1 MIKKAVIYARVSSEG
16 DRQNTDRQVV
26 DLQAYAAA
34 VGLEVVRIFTEKA
47 SGAQDDRPVLAE
59 CLDWCCSG
67 NADVLLL
74 SEISR
79 LGRTVKIIVDAVDRL
94 TKAGVCIH
102 FQDMNVD
109 TLLPSGE
116 ENTYAT
122 MLVTMLGLGAQ
133 MERKLIMGRL
143 NSGRKHAMENGVVM
157 GRKPGSVKTREQ
169 KEAEYKD
176 VIKLLKKGTSIRNTA
191 KLCGVSPKTV
201 QNIKKEFINNLFK
214 FRK

>member
-1 MIKKAVIYARVSSEG
+1 MSKAVIYARVSSEG

-26 DLQAYAAA
+26 DLQAYAAVA
-34 VGLEVVRIFTEKA
+34 GLEVVRVFTEKA
-47 SGAQDDRPVLAE
+47 SGARDDRPVLAE
-59 CLDWCCSG
+59 CLDWCCEG
-67 NADVLLL
+67 NADILLL

-143 NSGRKHAMENGVVM
+143 NSGRKHAMENGVIM

-191 KLCGVSPKTV
+191 KLCGVSSKTV
-201 QNIKKEFINNLFK
+201 QNIKKEFIINK
-214 FRK
+214 

>member
-1 MIKKAVIYARVSSEG
+1 MTKAVIYARVSSEG

-34 VGLEVVRIFTEKA
+34 AGLEVVRVFTEKA
-47 SGAQDDRPVLAE
+47 SGARDDRPVLAE
-59 CLDWCCSG
+59 CLDWCCAG

-79 LGRTVKIIVDAVDRL
+79 LGRSVKIIVDAVDRL
-94 TKAGVCIH
+94 TKAGVNIH
-102 FQDMNVD
+102 FQDLNVD

-116 ENTYAT
+116 ENANAS

-133 MERKLIMGRL
+133 MARKLIMGRL
-143 NSGRKHAMENGVVM
+143 NSGRKHAMENGVPM

-169 KEAEYKD
+169 KEKEYAA

-191 KLCGVSPKTV
+191 KLCNVSPKTV
-201 QNIKKEFINNLFK
+201 QAIKNEFIKNK
-214 FRK
+214 

>member
-1 MIKKAVIYARVSSEG
+1 MPKAAIYARVSSEG

-26 DLQAYAAA
+26 DLQAYAATA
-34 VGLEVVRIFTEKA
+34 GLEVVRVFTEKA
-47 SGAQDDRPVLAE
+47 SGARDDRPVLAE
-59 CLDWCCSG
+59 CLDWCCAG
-67 NADVLLL
+67 HADILLL

-79 LGRTVKIIVDAVDRL
+79 LGRAVKIIVDSVDRL

-133 MERKLIMGRL
+133 MERSLIMGRL

-169 KEAEYKD
+169 KEKEYAN

-191 KLCGVSPKTV
+191 KLCDVSTKTV
-201 QNIKKEFINNLFK
+201 QVIKNEFIK
-214 FRK
+214 TE

>member
-1 MIKKAVIYARVSSEG
+1 MVMPNKAVIYARVSSEG

-34 VGLEVVRIFTEKA
+34 TGLEVVRVFTEKA
-47 SGAQDDRPVLAE
+47 SGARDDRPVLAE
-59 CLDWCCSG
+59 CLDWCCAG
-67 NADVLLL
+67 NADILLL

-133 MERKLIMGRL
+133 MERSLIMGRL

-157 GRKPGSVKTREQ
+157 GRKPGSVKTRGQ

-201 QNIKKEFINNLFK
+201 QNIKKEFINNL
-214 FRK
+214 

>member
-1 MIKKAVIYARVSSEG
+1 MKTRTAAIYARVSSEG

-26 DLQAYAAA
+26 DLQAYAATA
-34 VGLEVVRIFTEKA
+34 GLEVVRVFTEKA
-47 SGAQDDRPVLAE
+47 SGARDDRPVLAE
-59 CLDWCCSG
+59 CLDWCCAG
-67 NADVLLL
+67 HADILLL

-79 LGRTVKIIVDAVDRL
+79 LGRTVKIIVDSVDRL

-133 MERKLIMGRL
+133 MERSLIMGRL

-169 KEAEYKD
+169 KEKEYAN

-191 KLCGVSPKTV
+191 KLCNVSPKTV
-201 QNIKKEFINNLFK
+201 QAIKNEFIK
-214 FRK
+214 SI

>member
-1 MIKKAVIYARVSSEG
+1 MPKAAIYARVSSEG

-26 DLQAYAAA
+26 DLQAYAATA
-34 VGLEVVRIFTEKA
+34 GLEVVRVFTEKA
-47 SGAQDDRPVLAE
+47 SGARDDRPVLAE
-59 CLDWCCSG
+59 CLDWCCAG
-67 NADVLLL
+67 HADILLL

-79 LGRTVKIIVDAVDRL
+79 LGRTVKIIVDSVDRL

-133 MERKLIMGRL
+133 MERSLIMGRL

-169 KEAEYKD
+169 KEKEYAN

-191 KLCGVSPKTV
+191 KLCNVSPKTV
-201 QNIKKEFINNLFK
+201 QVIKNEFIK
-214 FRK
+214 QT

>member
-1 MIKKAVIYARVSSEG
+1 MHKAVIYARVSSEG

-26 DLQAYAAA
+26 DLQAYAATA
-34 VGLEVVRIFTEKA
+34 GLEVVRVFTEKA
-47 SGAQDDRPVLAE
+47 SGARDDRPVLAE
-59 CLDWCCSG
+59 CLDWCCAG
-67 NADVLLL
+67 HADILLL

-79 LGRTVKIIVDAVDRL
+79 LGRTVKIIVDSVDRL

-133 MERKLIMGRL
+133 MERSLIMGRL
-143 NSGRKHAMENGVVM
+143 NSGRKHAMENGVAM

-169 KEAEYKD
+169 KEKEYAN

-191 KLCGVSPKTV
+191 KLCNVSPKTV
-201 QNIKKEFINNLFK
+201 QAIKNEFIK
-214 FRK
+214 IA

>member
-1 MIKKAVIYARVSSEG
+1 MTKAVIYARVSSEG

-34 VGLEVVRIFTEKA
+34 AGLEVVRVFTEKA
-47 SGAQDDRPVLAE
+47 SGARDDRPVLAE
-59 CLDWCCSG
+59 CLDWCCAG

-79 LGRTVKIIVDAVDRL
+79 LGRSVKIIVDAVDRL
-94 TKAGVCIH
+94 TKAGVNIH
-102 FQDMNVD
+102 FQDLNVD

-116 ENTYAT
+116 ENANAS

-143 NSGRKHAMENGVVM
+143 NSGRKHAMENGVPM

-169 KEAEYKD
+169 KEKEYAE

-191 KLCGVSPKTV
+191 KLCNVSPKTV
-201 QNIKKEFINNLFK
+201 QAIKNEFIKNK
-214 FRK
+214 

>member
-1 MIKKAVIYARVSSEG
+1 MRNRAAIYARVSSEG

-26 DLQAYAAA
+26 DLHAYAATT
-34 VGLEVVRIFTEKA
+34 GLEVVRVFTEKA
-47 SGAQDDRPVLAE
+47 SGARDDRPVLAE
-59 CLDWCCSG
+59 CLDWCCAG
-67 NADVLLL
+67 NADILLL

-133 MERKLIMGRL
+133 MERNLIMGRL
-143 NSGRKHAMENGVVM
+143 NSGRKHAIENGVQM
-157 GRKPGSVKTREQ
+157 GRKPGSVKPREQ
-169 KEAEYKD
+169 KEKEYAQ
-176 VIKLLKKGTSIRNTA
+176 VIKLLKKGISIRNTA
-191 KLCGVSPKTV
+191 KLCEVSPKTV
-201 QNIKKEFINNLFK
+201 QMVKKEFVD
-214 FRK
+214 

>member
-1 MIKKAVIYARVSSEG
+1 MPKAAIYARVSSEG

-26 DLQAYAAA
+26 DLQAYAATA
-34 VGLEVVRIFTEKA
+34 GLEVVRVFTEKA
-47 SGAQDDRPVLAE
+47 SGARDDRPVLAE
-59 CLDWCCSG
+59 CLDWCCAG
-67 NADVLLL
+67 HADILLL

-79 LGRTVKIIVDAVDRL
+79 LGRTVKIIVDSVDRL

-133 MERKLIMGRL
+133 MERSLIMGRL

-169 KEAEYKD
+169 KEKEYAN

-191 KLCGVSPKTV
+191 KLCNVSPKTV
-201 QNIKKEFINNLFK
+201 QAVKNEFVKEF
-214 FRK
+214 

>member
-1 MIKKAVIYARVSSEG
+1 MTKAVIYARVSSEG

-34 VGLEVVRIFTEKA
+34 AGLEVVRVFTEKA
-47 SGAQDDRPVLAE
+47 SGARDDRPVLAE
-59 CLDWCCSG
+59 CLDWCCAG
-67 NADVLLL
+67 NADILLL

-94 TKAGVCIH
+94 MKAGVCIH

-133 MERKLIMGRL
+133 MERSLIMGRL

-201 QNIKKEFINNLFK
+201 QNIKKEFID
-214 FRK
+214 

>member
-1 MIKKAVIYARVSSEG
+1 MVMPNKAVIYARVSSEG

-34 VGLEVVRIFTEKA
+34 TGLEVVRVFTEKA
-47 SGAQDDRPVLAE
+47 SGARDDRPVLAE
-59 CLDWCCSG
+59 CLDWCCAG
-67 NADVLLL
+67 NADILLL

-133 MERKLIMGRL
+133 MERSLIMGRL

-157 GRKPGSVKTREQ
+157 GRKPGSVKTRGQ

-176 VIKLLKKGTSIRNTA
+176 VIKLLKKGASIRNTA

-201 QNIKKEFINNLFK
+201 QNIKKEFINNL
-214 FRK
+214 

>member
-1 MIKKAVIYARVSSEG
+1 MRKKAAIYARVSSEG
-16 DRQNTDRQVV
+16 DRQNTDRQVL
-26 DLQAYAAA
+26 DLQAYADGA
-34 VGLEVVRIFTEKA
+34 GLDVVRIFTEKA
-47 SGAQDDRPVLAE
+47 SGARDDRPVLAE
-59 CLDWCCSG
+59 CMDWCCAG

-79 LGRTVKIIVDAVDRL
+79 LGRTVKIIVDSVDRL
-94 TKAGVCIH
+94 TKAGVDIH

-133 MERKLIMGRL
+133 MERSLIMGRL

-157 GRKPGSVKTREQ
+157 GRKRGSVKTREQ
-169 KEAEYKD
+169 KEAQYSQ

-201 QNIKKEFINNLFK
+201 QAVKNEFVKNSQ
-214 FRK
+214 

>member
-1 MIKKAVIYARVSSEG
+1 MKKAVIYARVSSEG
-16 DRQNTDRQVV
+16 DRQNTDRQVL
-26 DLQAYAAA
+26 DLQAYANGA
-34 VGLEVVRIFTEKA
+34 GLEVVRIFTEKA
-47 SGAQDDRPVLAE
+47 SGARDDRPVLAE
-59 CLDWCCSG
+59 CLDWCCEG

-94 TKAGVCIH
+94 TKAGINIH

-133 MERKLIMGRL
+133 LERKLIMGRL
-143 NSGRKHAMENGVVM
+143 NSGRKHAIENGVKM
-157 GRKPGSVKTREQ
+157 GRKHGSVKTREQ
-169 KEAEYKD
+169 KEVEYAN
-176 VIKLLKKGTSIRNTA
+176 VIRLLKKGISIRNTA
-191 KLCGVSPKTV
+191 KLCNVSSKTV
-201 QNIKKEFINNLFK
+201 QAIKNDFINFK
-214 FRK
+214 ER

>member
-201 QNIKKEFINNLFK
+201 QNIKKEFID
-214 FRK
+214 

>member
-1 MIKKAVIYARVSSEG
+1 MPNRAAIYARVSSEG
-16 DRQNTDRQVV
+16 ERQNTDRQVV
-26 DLQAYAAA
+26 DLQVYAASA
-34 VGLEVVRIFTEKA
+34 GLEVVRVFTEKA
-47 SGAQDDRPVLAE
+47 SGVRDDRPVLAE
-59 CLDWCCSG
+59 CLDWCCGG
-67 NADVLLL
+67 NADILLV

-79 LGRTVKIIVDAVDRL
+79 LGRTVKIIVDSVDRL

-133 MERKLIMGRL
+133 MERSLIMGRL
-143 NSGRKHAMENGVVM
+143 NSGRKLAIEKGVAM

-169 KEAEYKD
+169 KEKEYSQ
-176 VIKLLKKGTSIRNTA
+176 VIRLLKQGTSIRNTA
-191 KLCGVSPKTV
+191 KLCDVSPKTV
-201 QNIKKEFINNLFK
+201 QTIKKEFIDIK
-214 FRK
+214 Q